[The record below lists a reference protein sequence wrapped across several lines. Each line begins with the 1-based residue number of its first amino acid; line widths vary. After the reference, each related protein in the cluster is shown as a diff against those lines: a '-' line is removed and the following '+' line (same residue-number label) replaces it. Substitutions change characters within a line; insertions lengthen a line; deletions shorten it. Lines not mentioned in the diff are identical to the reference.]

1 MTNQIW
7 IYYGKI
13 ECLEKEENSKREK
26 ERKAGRKLLLKAVND
41 WTGKKRSLDELE
53 NCIRVGGHGKPYFE
67 PELSLPFFNISHSG
81 EYAVCAISSCK
92 VGIDIQKVQ
101 RYHPKLLNRVM
112 TKNERYRIEHSQ
124 KKEDLFCRLWCEK
137 ESYLKWSGE
146 GITRELSTLERD
158 AWQRSFYKDGYWM
171 CVTAQN
177 PCEIKLR
184 KILY

>member
-7 IYYGKI
+7 IYYDKI
-13 ECLEKEENSKREK
+13 ERLGKEEGSKREQ
-26 ERKAGRKLLLKAVND
+26 ERKAGRVLLLKAVND

-53 NCIRVGGHGKPYFE
+53 RCIRIGLHGKPYFE
-67 PELSLPFFNISHSG
+67 MDLSLPFFNISHSE
-81 EYAVCAISSCK
+81 EYVVCAIASCE
-92 VGIDIQKVQ
+92 VGIDIQKI
-101 RYHPKLLNRVM
+101 RMYHPKLLERVM
-112 TKNERYRIEHSQ
+112 TKEERCQIENSP
-124 KKEDLFCRLWCEK
+124 KKEEEFCRIWCEK